1 MESAPIIHWF
11 VTGTLAFVGIV
22 GLFAPRSLM
31 RFNAALYRA
40 AGQAKNERRAMA
52 ESQVIQ
58 WRIGGG
64 VLLFFGL
71 FAVFYLIVQPMLTPT
86 E

>member
-1 MESAPIIHWF
+1 
-11 VTGTLAFVGIV
+11 
-22 GLFAPRSLM
+22 
-31 RFNAALYRA
+31 
-40 AGQAKNERRAMA
+40 MA

-64 VLLFFGL
+64 VLLFFGQ

>member
-1 MESAPIIHWF
+1 
-11 VTGTLAFVGIV
+11 
-22 GLFAPRSLM
+22 
-31 RFNAALYRA
+31 
-40 AGQAKNERRAMA
+40 MA